1 MGLGFSVDDSHDK
14 YTILSVAGE
23 IDLATAPSLRMHL
36 LDLIEQ
42 AKISLIV
49 DLEAVDF
56 LDSTGLGVLVSA
68 LKRVRGYQGDLALV
82 CTRPHVLRV
91 FDITGLSRVFAINE
105 TIDAA
110 LNG

>member
-1 MGLGFSVDDSHDK
+1 MSLGFSVDDSHDK
-14 YTILSVAGE
+14 HTVLSVAGE
-23 IDLATAPSLRMHL
+23 IDIATAPSLRMHL

-42 AKISLIV
+42 AKLSLIV

-68 LKRVRGYQGDLALV
+68 LKRVRGYEGDLALV
-82 CTRPHVLRV
+82 CTRPQVLKV
-91 FDITGLSRVFAINE
+91 FDITGLSRVFAIHDTVE
-105 TIDAA
+105 AA

>member
-1 MGLGFSVDDSHDK
+1 MGLGFSVDDSHDT
-14 YTILSVAGE
+14 YTVLSVAGE
-23 IDLATAPSLRMHL
+23 IDIATAPSLRMQL

-68 LKRVRGYQGDLALV
+68 LKRVRGVQGDLALV
-82 CTRPHVLRV
+82 CTRPHILKV
-91 FDITGLSRVFAINE
+91 FDITGLSRVFAIHE

-110 LNG
+110 LSG